1 MRISDWSSD
10 VCSSDLEGRRTN
22 SPRDARTKTS
32 AGISRK
38 RRSNAV
44 KIKPPPPT
52 TQRGRE
58 TRRRLMAAL
67 TVLLQERAFHEIRLE
82 DITHEAGV
90 RVSLF
95 YHYFQS
101 KDRKSTR
108 LNSSH

>member
-1 MRISDWSSD
+1 MTEHSRPPGP
-10 VCSSDLEGRRTN
+10 EGRRTN

-82 DITHEAGV
+82 DITHE
-90 RVSLF
+90 RSEEHTTELQSLMRISYAVF
-95 YHYFQS
+95 CLT
-101 KDRKSTR
+101 KT
-108 LNSSH
+108 